1 MYIFDT
7 LTKTKKKF
15 TPIAPGK
22 VGFYQCGPTMYWN
35 QHIGNMRSVVLADF
49 MNRSLQYLGNEV
61 TFVRNYTD
69 VGHLSGDN
77 EGDADTGID
86 RMEKAAKRDGKNPEE
101 IFQYYKKLYE
111 QDLSALNTLPP
122 SVAPRATDH
131 IQEMIEM
138 VKTLLDKEYAY
149 QTERAIYFDI
159 SKKEDYTK
167 LSGQK
172 LDELISGTGHGDVV
186 DSDKK
191 NAGDFSLWFFKT
203 GTHEHALQT
212 WPNPFS
218 ETQGFPG
225 WHIECS
231 AMSKK
236 YLGETFDI
244 HMGGIEHI
252 PIHHTNE
259 IAQSES
265 THGKDFVSYWIHN
278 EHLLVDNKKMSKSE
292 GTSYLVQDI
301 VDKGYS
307 PLDLRYF
314 FMQAHY
320 RSKQNFTW
328 DALESS
334 KQARSKLS
342 SKIASYADSGSVSD
356 MYKNEFKK
364 ALEADFS
371 LPEALSV
378 TYSVLSSD
386 LSDSDK
392 KATILD
398 FDSVLGLKLEQAEHA
413 NDGEISYMNLPENII
428 ALVDERLTARAEKD
442 WARSDEIRDQ
452 LAELGYEVK
461 DTAVEQKV
469 FKK

>member
-86 RMEKAAKRDGKNPEE
+86 RMEKAAKRDGK
-101 IFQYYKKLYE
+101 K
-111 QDLSALNTLPP
+111 
-122 SVAPRATDH
+122 
-131 IQEMIEM
+131 
-138 VKTLLDKEYAY
+138 
-149 QTERAIYFDI
+149 
-159 SKKEDYTK
+159 
-167 LSGQK
+167 
-172 LDELISGTGHGDVV
+172 
-186 DSDKK
+186 
-191 NAGDFSLWFFKT
+191 
-203 GTHEHALQT
+203 
-212 WPNPFS
+212 PNRFS
-218 ETQGFPG
+218 ETQAFPG